1 MIAPTISLPITNEH
15 GFYEIRLESVG
26 GLGANLSG
34 KILGEIGTLQLG
46 LNSSSFAS
54 YGSEKKGTPVK
65 SFIRWCAP
73 EQEIRIS
80 TPIVKPHLLGLFHEA
95 LAGKVAVTAGVTEE
109 TAVVINSENTPEEV
123 RDLLKLHGGRV
134 YCVDALKISME
145 EKTRVNMVMLGA
157 LAKASGFIPL
167 EAIEEAV
174 NHAIGKKYP
183 AALEGNLRGV
193 RRGYE
198 EITMKEFPIDDKYE
212 YVESK
217 EVQYEW
223 GWDNAPLGGLNPH
236 VGSMIGNDMLASREG
251 YVPEFIAEKCI
262 HCGLCD
268 STCPDMVFQFVPGE
282 YRNKP
287 AMVNLGPDYHHCKGC
302 LRCVE
307 ACPVAALVPAKERE
321 FKLWDIHVRNQELI
335 VDHMEFEEVGTNI
348 VIEAAS
354 ESVSE
359 VAELEEGGAK

>member
-1 MIAPTISLPITNEH
+1 MTAPIISLPTINEL

-34 KILGEIGTLQLG
+34 KILGEIGALQLG

-65 SFIRWCAP
+65 SFIRWCDP
-73 EQEIRIS
+73 QQEIRIS
-80 TPIVKPHLLGLFHEA
+80 TPITEPHLLGLFHEA
-95 LAGKVAVTAGVTEE
+95 LAGKVAVTAGVTEK
-109 TAVVINSENTPEEV
+109 TAVVINSVNTPDEV
-123 RDLLKLHGGRV
+123 RDRLKLYAGKV
-134 YCVDALKISME
+134 YCVDALKIAIE

-174 NHAIGKKYP
+174 ENAIGKKYP
-183 AALEGNLRGV
+183 AALAGNLRGV
-193 RRGYE
+193 KRGYD
-198 EITMKEFPIDDKYE
+198 EITMKEFAPDDKYE
-212 YVESK
+212 YVKAK

-223 GWDNAPLGGLNPH
+223 GWDNAPIGGLNPH
-236 VGSMIGNDMLASREG
+236 VGSMIANDMLASREG
-251 YVPEFIAEKCI
+251 FVPKFIKEKCI
-262 HCGLCD
+262 NCGLCD
-268 STCPDMVFQFVPGE
+268 STCPDMVYQFVPGE

-307 ACPVAALVPAKERE
+307 ICPVAALVAVEERDFDE
-321 FKLWDIHVRNQELI
+321 LWDIHIRNQEII
-335 VDHMEFEEVGTNI
+335 VDKMEFEEVGSNAI
-348 VIEAAS
+348 VDTQS
-354 ESVSE
+354 DQNE
-359 VAELEEGGAK
+359 VQMEEGGAK

>member
-1 MIAPTISLPITNEH
+1 MTTPLISLPITNER

-34 KILGEIGTLQLG
+34 KIFGEIGALQLG
-46 LNSSSFAS
+46 FNSSSFAS

-80 TPIVKPHLLGLFHEA
+80 TPITEPHLLGLFHEA
-95 LAGKVAVTAGVTEE
+95 LAGKVAVTAGVTEK
-109 TAVVINSENTPEEV
+109 TAIVVNSNSRPDEIRE
-123 RDLLKLHGGRV
+123 RLKLYAGKL
-134 YCVDALKISME
+134 YCIDALKIAIE

-174 NHAIGKKYP
+174 ENAIGKKYP

-193 RRGYE
+193 KRGYDE
-198 EITMKEFPIDDKYE
+198 VIMKEYAKDDQYE
-212 YVESK
+212 YVEAK

-223 GWDNAPLGGLNPH
+223 GWDNGPLGGLNPH
-236 VGSMIGNDMLASREG
+236 VGSMISNDMLASREG
-251 YVPEFIAEKCI
+251 FVPEFIKERCI
-262 HCGLCD
+262 NCGLCD
-268 STCPDMVFQFVPGE
+268 TACPDMVYQFVPGE

-307 ACPVAALVPAKERE
+307 VCPVAALVAVEERG
-321 FKLWDIHVRNQELI
+321 FDGLWDIHIRNQELI
-335 VDHMEFEEVGTNI
+335 VDHMEFEEVGSNSI
-348 VIEAAS
+348 VDS
-354 ESVSE
+354 ESYE
-359 VAELEEGGAK
+359 NETEMEEGGAK

>member
-1 MIAPTISLPITNEH
+1 MIAPAISLPTINER
-15 GFYEIRLESVG
+15 GFYEIRLESIG

-34 KILGEIGTLQLG
+34 KILGEVGALKLG

-80 TPIVKPHLLGLFHEA
+80 TPITEPHLLGLFHEA
-95 LAGKVAVTAGVTEE
+95 LAGKVAVTAGVTEN
-109 TAVVINSENTPEEV
+109 TAVVINSDSTPDQV
-123 RDLLKLHGGRV
+123 RKRLKLYAGKLF
-134 YCVDALKISME
+134 CVDALKIAME

-167 EAIEEAV
+167 EVIEESV
-174 NHAIGKKYP
+174 ENAIGKRYP
-183 AALEGNLRGV
+183 AALAGNLRGV

-198 EITMKEFPIDDKYE
+198 EVVMNKYTPDDQYD
-212 YVESK
+212 YVEAK

-236 VGSMIGNDMLASREG
+236 VGSMIANDMLASREG
-251 YVPEFIAEKCI
+251 FVPKFLKERCI
-262 HCGLCD
+262 NCGLCD
-268 STCPDMVFQFVPGE
+268 TACPDMVYQFAPGE

-307 ACPVAALVPAKERE
+307 VCPVAALVAIEERD
-321 FKLWDIHVRNQELI
+321 FDGIWDIHVRNQELI
-335 VDHMEFEEVGTNI
+335 VDQIEFEQVGSSAIVDVQSYENEV
-348 VIEAAS
+348 EP
-354 ESVSE
+354 
-359 VAELEEGGAK
+359 EEGGAK

>member
-1 MIAPTISLPITNEH
+1 MRGLAISLPITNER

-34 KILGEIGTLQLG
+34 KILGEVGALQLG

-65 SFIRWCAP
+65 SFIRWCDP
-73 EQEIRIS
+73 DQEIRIS
-80 TPIVKPHLLGLFHEA
+80 TPIIQPHLLGLFHEA

-109 TAVVINSENTPEEV
+109 TAVVINTDRAPDQV
-123 RDLLKLHGGRV
+123 RDHLKLYAGKL
-134 YCVDALKISME
+134 YCVDALKIAME

-167 EAIEEAV
+167 EVIEESV
-174 NHAIGKKYP
+174 TNAIGEKYP
-183 AALEGNLRGV
+183 AALAGNLRGV
-193 RRGYE
+193 KRGYE
-198 EITMKEFPIDDKYE
+198 EVTMKAYSPDDQYE
-212 YVESK
+212 YVETK

-223 GWDNAPLGGLNPH
+223 GWDNAPLGGINPH
-236 VGSMIGNDMLASREG
+236 VGSMISNDMLASREG
-251 YVPEFIAEKCI
+251 YVPKFLKDRCI
-262 HCGLCD
+262 NCGLCD
-268 STCPDMVFQFVPGE
+268 TACPDMVYQFVPGE

-307 ACPVAALVPAKERE
+307 VCPVAALVAVEERE
-321 FKLWDIHVRNQELI
+321 SHDIWDDHIRNQELI
-335 VDHMEFEEVGTNI
+335 VDQMVFEEVGSNAI
-348 VIEAAS
+348 VDV
-354 ESVSE
+354 ESFENE
-359 VAELEEGGAK
+359 VETQEGGAK